1 MESST
6 ITNDEIN
13 QQMLEEMT
21 HFAPSPN
28 IKNVLVTGGNGFLYV
43 FVHLYQ

>member
-1 MESST
+1 MESFVD
-6 ITNDEIN
+6 TNDEIN
-13 QQMLEEMT
+13 KQTLEEMT
-21 HFAPSPN
+21 HFTPSPN